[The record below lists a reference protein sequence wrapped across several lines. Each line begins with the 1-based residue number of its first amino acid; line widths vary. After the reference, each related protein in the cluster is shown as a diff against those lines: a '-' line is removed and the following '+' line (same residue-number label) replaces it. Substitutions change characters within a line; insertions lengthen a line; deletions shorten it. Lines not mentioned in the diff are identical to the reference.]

1 MPIPGPVSEAISDR
15 VAGAYPPVVS
25 RRPPLQL
32 IFAITLTGILNNTLI
47 TPAIPDILADLG
59 APSGRSGI
67 LVAAGSVAGIVLAP
81 VIGLLADRFG
91 RRIVLTTCLVIFG
104 AFGLGG
110 ALAPTF
116 ELLLAARFL
125 QGVGSAGLINLAVV
139 LIGDHWSGFERT
151 KLVGRNSAVLTVG
164 LAALPLLSGTI
175 TEVLGWRAAFSI
187 YTLAFGTAGWV
198 WLSLDRYRPVEPPT
212 LRDQLSGASEVV
224 RTPLIAMTILSGFFV
239 FVAIFGLM
247 LTVLPVYLAERF
259 GLGASAR
266 GLLISL
272 PAVTSTLT
280 AFNQSRIRSRFSAR
294 AVVVVGSL
302 GLLVAFLTLGLA
314 PSVLVVAIGA
324 LIYGASEGALIPTL
338 QDVNVSTAP
347 DLHRGA
353 AVAVW
358 VGAARLGQTGGS
370 LIAGVGIG
378 MIGSQQTLVIGSSV
392 AAAVV
397 LIGWFGPFTG
407 PVPAVAGS
415 RA

>member
-1 MPIPGPVSEAISDR
+1 MAAD
-15 VAGAYPPVVS
+15 AYPLAVS

-47 TPAIPDILADLG
+47 TPAIPDILAELG
-59 APSGRSGI
+59 LPSDRSGI
-67 LVAAGSVAGIVLAP
+67 LVASGSVAGIVLAP

-91 RRIVLTTCLVIFG
+91 RRSVLTICLVIFG
-104 AFGLGG
+104 SFGLT
-110 ALAPTF
+110 AAVAPTF
-116 ELLLAARFL
+116 EILLASRLL

-151 KLVGRNSAVLTVG
+151 KLVGRNSAVLTIG

-175 TEVLGWRAAFSI
+175 TEMLGWRAAFSI

-198 WLSLDRYRPVEPPT
+198 WLSLDEYRPTEPPS
-212 LRDQLSGASEVV
+212 LRDQLSGAGEVV
-224 RTPLIAMTILSGFFV
+224 RNPVIAMTILSGFFV

-272 PAVTSTLT
+272 PAITSTLF
-280 AFNQSRIRSRFSAR
+280 AFNQSRIRAMVSTRS
-294 AVVVVGSL
+294 VVVGASL
-302 GLLVAFLTLGLA
+302 GLVVAFLTLGLA
-314 PSVLVVAIGA
+314 GSVLIVAVGA
-324 LIYGASEGALIPTL
+324 LVYGASEGTLIPTL
-338 QDVNVSTAP
+338 QDINVSAAP
-347 DLHRGA
+347 DEHRGV

-358 VGAARLGQTGGS
+358 VGAVRLGQTIGS
-370 LIAGVGIG
+370 LLAGVGIA
-378 MIGSQQTLVIGSSV
+378 ILGSQLTLVVGSSV

-397 LIGWFGPFTG
+397 LIGWFGPFARH
-407 PVPAVAGS
+407 VPTAAQS
-415 RA
+415 AA